1 MAGYNLLDNVSA
13 SDADAPWNQEEV
25 EPECAYCGFKPD
37 QFGKVQLIDFAGVLM
52 CPSCLE
58 TIMRPVDEPRLSFVN
73 IKGETIFAPPGCD
86 GLCRLDCEAYDPQH
100 AYCQEQGA
108 DCEEVKL

>member
-1 MAGYNLLDNVSA
+1 MTPKPPI
-13 SDADAPWNQEEV
+13 AP
-25 EPECAYCGFKPD
+25 KP
-37 QFGKVQLIDFAGVLM
+37 
-52 CPSCLE
+52 
-58 TIMRPVDEPRLSFVN
+58 FVN

-108 DCEEVKL
+108 ECEERREG